1 MSLRPSHLSP
11 VQRVNHLPNNKQLVR
26 KDLMGDNLNLL
37 HRVCPEEFDF
47 FPASWSLPND
57 LDNLVKHIQRDI
69 EVNGPLSQRP
79 TIPTYIIK
87 PATGLQ
93 GCGIKMTQ
101 DPSTLEGIMRKY
113 ESEDTQGE
121 SEDAVPAH
129 KKVVVQI
136 YITRP
141 LLIDGYKFDIRLY
154 VLVTSIKPLKI
165 YIYDNGLMRLC
176 TTKYNEPTSTNIRKF
191 RQHLTNF
198 AINKNSKNFVPGEQG
213 TKRSLKTVFADF
225 QAQGHDVNLL
235 WSNVVDV
242 VVKTILGMQPLLA
255 SAYDEMLPKKHVLRT
270 PVSTCFEIF
279 GFDIMMDEDLKVWLL
294 EMNHM
299 PSLSGSSPLDTAIKT
314 GVVNGALDRLH
325 ITTRRKQIL
334 TSRLSKKRRWLI
346 LQQAANKARALA
358 LGQGGPGIPPPT
370 SGSGSASSLPRGGP
384 SLPRFGPP
392 RNSSSSAASLGGPS
406 NGSGAQ
412 AGARRSSVA
421 ASSSRPPL
429 GRTSTSKSVL
439 PQIVS
444 PTKERA
450 EHSKPSSHDT
460 AKTLAS
466 GKGEL
471 LSRPLGTAEIEIEP
485 TKSKGRMSRDSR
497 DSRDSHAF
505 EEGSEEEEDDDEEED
520 GDDEEEVDASTRLL
534 GVGRGEMEQ
543 RAGAESRGQCS
554 DVAGTPF
561 ADVKVLREAP
571 LVDQPDGY
579 VLVFSQQQ
587 LHYRQLYSEAM
598 KAAEVAMK
606 DKVAQSLR
614 ERPQSANWM
623 EGHGKSKGG

>member
-1 MSLRPSHLSP
+1 M
-11 VQRVNHLPNNKQLVR
+11 
-26 KDLMGDNLNLL
+26 
-37 HRVCPEEFDF
+37 
-47 FPASWSLPND
+47 
-57 LDNLVKHIQRDI
+57 
-69 EVNGPLSQRP
+69 
-79 TIPTYIIK
+79 
-87 PATGLQ
+87 
-93 GCGIKMTQ
+93 
-101 DPSTLEGIMRKY
+101 
-113 ESEDTQGE
+113 
-121 SEDAVPAH
+121 
-129 KKVVVQI
+129 
-136 YITRP
+136 
-141 LLIDGYKFDIRLY
+141 
-154 VLVTSIKPLKI
+154 
-165 YIYDNGLMRLC
+165 
-176 TTKYNEPTSTNIRKF
+176 
-191 RQHLTNF
+191 
-198 AINKNSKNFVPGEQG
+198 
-213 TKRSLKTVFADF
+213 
-225 QAQGHDVNLL
+225 
-235 WSNVVDV
+235 DV

-255 SAYDEMLPKKHVLRT
+255 SAYDELLPKKHVLRT

-346 LQQAANKARALA
+346 LQQAASKARALA

-370 SGSGSASSLPRGGP
+370 AGSSSSSSLPRGGP

-392 RNSSSSAASLGGPS
+392 RNSTSSSSTSTSGGPS
-406 NGSGAQ
+406 NNSGAH
-412 AGARRSSVA
+412 AGGRRSSVA
-421 ASSSRPPL
+421 ASSSKPPPA
-429 GRTSTSKSVL
+429 RTSTSKGVL

-444 PTKERA
+444 QTKERG
-450 EHSKPSSHDT
+450 EQSKPTSHDT

-471 LSRPLGTAEIEIEP
+471 LSRSLGTADIEIES
-485 TKSKGRMSRDSR
+485 TKSEGRMNRDSR
-497 DSRDSHAF
+497 DGNTF
-505 EEGSEEEEDDDEEED
+505 EAGSEEEEDDDDEED

-543 RAGAESRGQCS
+543 RAVAESRGQSS

-571 LVDQPDGY
+571 KVDQPDGY

-587 LHYRQLYSEAM
+587 LHYRQLYGETI

-606 DKVAQSLR
+606 DKVAQSLH

-623 EGHGKSKGG
+623 EGHSKSKGG